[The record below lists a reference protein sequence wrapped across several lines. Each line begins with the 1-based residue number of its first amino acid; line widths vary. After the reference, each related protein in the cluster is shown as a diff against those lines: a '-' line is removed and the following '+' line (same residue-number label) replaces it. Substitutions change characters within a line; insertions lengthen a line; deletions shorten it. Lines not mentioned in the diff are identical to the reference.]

1 MKSMKSLF
9 ALMICLLL
17 SAGLMAQETKPAQK
31 KIHIQIEKNVN
42 GEMTTID
49 TVIHVDNEA
58 EAHFIMKDM
67 GIDSEQGAAGEE
79 SVKIIRFKGGEMD
92 PAIQS
97 EVHEALEKAGIDPAE
112 WNQEGEGA
120 KKMIIIRHSE
130 TDGADAAQQ
139 QVWIDADGTTHPLGE
154 GREVRMIIKNGEG
167 DIETENVWID
177 DAKGVHKIET
187 ADGKH
192 MIMIKTD
199 GELTEAEKAEMKAAI
214 EKGEGL
220 QQEITVDVEEIE
232 NSEGKMVR
240 TIKIVRLRAEIKDLE
255 AADIKQLS
263 ATGADASRL
272 KNTLEVADLSFYPNP
287 NDGRFTLRFSAPESG
302 ATAVRIFDTTGR
314 TVYEE
319 KLGDFSGAYEKPID
333 ISGEAKGVY
342 FLTISQNDKLLNK
355 KIVLE

>member
-1 MKSMKSLF
+1 MKNRKSLF

-17 SAGLMAQETKPAQK
+17 SAGLMAQEATPAQQ
-31 KIHIQIEKNVN
+31 KIHIQIQKNVD

-49 TVIHVDNEA
+49 TVINVDNNA
-58 EAHFIMKDM
+58 DAHFILKDL

-79 SVKIIRFKGGEMD
+79 SIQIIKFKGGEMD

-120 KKMIIIRHSE
+120 QKMIIIRHSE
-130 TDGADAAQQ
+130 TEDTDAAQQ
-139 QVWIDADGTTHPLGE
+139 KIWIDADGTTQQPGQNSEVKVFIQKGDE
-154 GREVRMIIKNGEG
+154 GAKL
-167 DIETENVWID
+167 ENIWID
-177 DAKGVHKIET
+177 DAKGVHKIES
-187 ADGKH
+187 ADGRN
-192 MIMIKTD
+192 IMIFKTD
-199 GELTEAEKAEMKAAI
+199 GELTEAEKAEMKAAM

-232 NSEGKMVR
+232 NGEGKMVR

-255 AADIKQLS
+255 AADIKQL
-263 ATGADASRL
+263 AQTGTTASSL
-272 KNTLEVADLSFYPNP
+272 KNTLKVADLSFYPNP

-302 ATAVRIFDTTGR
+302 ATAVRIYDTTGR
-314 TVYEE
+314 TVYQE
-319 KLGDFSGAYEKPID
+319 KLSGFSGAYEKQID